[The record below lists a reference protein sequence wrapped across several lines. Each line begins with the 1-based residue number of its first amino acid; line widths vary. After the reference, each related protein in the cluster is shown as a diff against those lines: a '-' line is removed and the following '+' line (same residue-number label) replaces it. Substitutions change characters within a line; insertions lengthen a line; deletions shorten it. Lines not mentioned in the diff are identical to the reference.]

1 MNSKHEI
8 IKTLIEKDPLY
19 KKREYQ
25 GDFLL
30 KEKEVK
36 VIEYHCTKCNK
47 ERTFQATTSEPQRGS
62 GYGRNKTTSGEPILN
77 SSILPYEF
85 QCTFCS
91 KKAHFWIELN
101 STENWLR
108 KVGQNPPWSIEIE
121 SDLKKYLGQN
131 ETFYKKG
138 LICLSQSFGLGACS
152 YFRRVVE
159 NEINPLLNLLIKKKK
174 DEGDSNENI
183 EEYQKIK
190 DGKSFTDKTKLAY
203 EITPESLIIDGV
215 NPFKELHDLLSQGI
229 HSKTEDECIKIAL
242 KTKEIIEFIVVE
254 LNRAKNN
261 REKFKQN
268 IKDITN

>member
-1 MNSKHEI
+1 MDSKHEI
-8 IKTLIEKDPLY
+8 IKKLIEKDPLY
-19 KKREYQ
+19 KKRDFQ

-36 VIEYHCTKCNK
+36 VIEHFCPSCNK
-47 ERTFQATTSEPQRGS
+47 ERTFHSTTSEPQRGS
-62 GYGRNKTTSGEPILN
+62 GFGMNQTISGEPVLT

-85 QCTFCS
+85 QCTFC
-91 KKAHFWIELN
+91 KNEAHFWIELN
-101 STENWLR
+101 SNENWLR
-108 KVGQNPPWSIEIE
+108 KVGQNPPWSIKIS

-159 NEINPLLNLLIKKKK
+159 NEIEPLLDLLIEKKK
-174 DEGDSNENI
+174 DEGESNKKI
-183 EEYQKIK
+183 EEFEEIK
-190 DGKSFTDKTKLAY
+190 VGKSFTYKTKLAY

-229 HSKTEDECIKIAL
+229 HTKTEDECIKIAL

-254 LNRAKNN
+254 LNRAKKN

-268 IKDITN
+268 IKDISD